1 MSQRVSCEVCVV
13 SSIAR
18 LTAVVDSRW
27 LRFLQAVERL
37 PGEEVGR
44 YGGSVKLG
52 TSGCA
57 VVASSGR
64 ARDSLRVEDY
74 CCADKE
80 ISGFYPCPIVPRS
93 AAAGIIL
100 HSIEDFITF

>member
-1 MSQRVSCEVCVV
+1 MSQRVSCEECAV

-18 LTAVVDSRW
+18 LTAVVDRRW

-80 ISGFYPCPIVPRS
+80 IGERKLVLIGSRMLVLQLDWRLDLKC
-93 AAAGIIL
+93 
-100 HSIEDFITF
+100 

>member
-80 ISGFYPCPIVPRS
+80 IGNTWGS
-93 AAAGIIL
+93 
-100 HSIEDFITF
+100 